1 MSNDM
6 MALYWELASVD
17 PTVRQKAADKL
28 VRALYTFQHDLHPTL
43 ENAVST
49 PSGDNLDQLCAQ
61 DVSYGIKRLLRG
73 LPSSRDGAR
82 QGFAVALT
90 ELLKSL
96 EFLRV
101 STALSLLAKLTQ
113 TEGAKGQEER
123 DILFGRIFGLMA
135 ICQAD
140 MLARPHT
147 TIEDVQEMVTRLL
160 KYASSK
166 SYIKE
171 TCFKVLITMVE
182 KLHETKLEAEAV
194 EYVIPTVLSKGI
206 EGPEELWFAIVMQ
219 SRYPKFAW
227 ASVLPSW
234 RDGSVLHTKNK
245 TQLVAILKE
254 STYTIPRVHL
264 VWDALLDAVLTS
276 PPLSKLSIRDLWSVL
291 DDALFSSSYERKFLG
306 LLLFQKILPR
316 LDATE
321 VPFLFTPQLLR
332 TLINNLAKH
341 DNYLHKVAKQTAS
354 MLSTVALERKDVAL
368 QLVLQLVGKNGHQRF
383 DQVTK
388 TKTVE
393 NILGSLEGEGI
404 ETYIKYLQDMFV
416 NQGEPGDAG
425 EADTVNQRRQW
436 AVDQMLLL
444 LKNGKIPKEEKWI
457 QRIAR
462 FVWLHAFFKVQKA
475 DPKVDV
481 IQVPRPEVSDA
492 TRELCTERLGSLLAT
507 LAGIALKS
515 TGETRLAPGTMT
527 DGQYWANDLH
537 TFTVDLSKN
546 KRVSLLVELDQE
558 AQQTVQNATSTLH
571 SIQKRIT
578 KPEVS
583 QNRDVLAQY
592 KAFELLFLHLL
603 LHVYIEPA
611 EAVGVLD
618 ELKNCFDLFFQD
630 KSASPKKRKAK
641 DADDMEEDH
650 APIEVLVDILIS
662 FLAKPSA
669 LVRSLSQDVF
679 KVFNNQLTKKSLDL
693 IFEVLSAK
701 GGVAGAQELFEEEEE
716 EDEDVDMESGD
727 AMDVDSKQ
735 EDDDDEDDEEEG
747 EDEDEDEDDDDEEE
761 SGEVDEELR
770 RKIKEALGNA
780 AIDEEDD
787 DSDEEA
793 FLDDDEM
800 EAFDDK
806 LAEIFR
812 QRKEIKTA
820 KKDVKNQVL
829 HFKLRVVDLLD
840 IFLRKSPQ
848 NPLVIEL
855 IMPLIKLITS
865 TSRSTDD
872 KDLHEKLLSLAK
884 NKLFRLREV
893 PTEPAL
899 NVDRA
904 VEVLKEVHEYARRAT
919 DATLFGLCNGAS
931 LLLTRILS
939 HVKEPIPKK
948 EVKKTPKKRKVETK
962 EAPDTKPMSRVASV
976 YQETLSDF
984 MTKNK
989 TRVKPVIFLDLINR
1003 YPVYAW
1009 ELLPSLV
1016 DFTSES
1022 VDAKAYNLV
1031 QAYNIISR
1039 IMKQAPKGEDEE
1051 RAKVVKE
1058 VLPKLAENFI
1068 RTLQQAV
1075 DGEVDGPRSLGKERV
1090 KDLLKD
1096 MMAVARRSVKLID
1109 DQDEISKLWRA
1120 DEIRQALDRLCDSE
1134 RFQGVTSLKGQS
1146 KQLLALVEK
1155 KA

>member
-17 PTVRQKAADKL
+17 PIVRQKAADKL

-96 EFLRV
+96 EFLRA

-147 TIEDVQEMVTRLL
+147 TIEDVQEMVTRVL

-171 TCFKVLITMVE
+171 TCFKVLMTMVE
-182 KLHETKLEAEAV
+182 KLQGTKLETEAV
-194 EYVIPTVLSKGI
+194 EYVIPTVLGKGI

-234 RDGSVLHTKNK
+234 RDASVLHTKNK
-245 TQLVAILKE
+245 AQLVEILKE

-264 VWDALLDAVLTS
+264 VWDALLDAVLTT
-276 PPLSKLSIRDLWSVL
+276 PPLGKISIRDLWSVL
-291 DDALFSSSYERKFLG
+291 DDALFSSSYERKYLG

-341 DNYLHKVAKQTAS
+341 DNYLHKVAKQTAN
-354 MLSTVALERKDVAL
+354 MLSTVAKVRKDVAL

-393 NILGSLEGEGI
+393 SILGSLEGEGI
-404 ETYIKYLQDMFV
+404 ETYIKYLQDMFI

-425 EADTVNQRRQW
+425 EADNVNQRRQW

-462 FVWLHAFFKVQKA
+462 FVWLHAFFKVQKT

-492 TRELCTERLGSLLAT
+492 TRELCTEKLGSLLAT
-507 LAGIALKS
+507 LAGITLKS
-515 TGETRLAPGTMT
+515 TGETRLAPGTML
-527 DGQYWANDLH
+527 DGQYWANDLQ
-537 TFTVDLSKN
+537 TFTVDLCKN

-578 KPEVS
+578 KTEVS

-630 KSASPKKRKAK
+630 KSASPEKRKAK
-641 DADDMEEDH
+641 DADDMEEDL

-679 KVFNNQLTKKSLDL
+679 KVFSNQLTKKSLDL

-716 EDEDVDMESGD
+716 EEEDVEMISGD

-735 EDDDDEDDEEEG
+735 EDDDDEEDEG
-747 EDEDEDEDDDDEEE
+747 EDEDEDEDDDE

-770 RKIKEALGNA
+770 LKIKEALGNA
-780 AIDEEDD
+780 AVDEEDD
-787 DSDEEA
+787 DSDEEE

-806 LAEIFR
+806 LADIFR
-812 QRKEIKTA
+812 QRKEITTA

-848 NPLVIEL
+848 QPLVIEL
-855 IMPLIKLITS
+855 IMPLIKLVTS

-872 KDLHEKLLSLAK
+872 KDLHDKLQSLVK

-899 NVDRA
+899 NADRA
-904 VEVLKEVHEYARRAT
+904 VEVLREVHEYAHRAA

-939 HVKEPIPKK
+939 HVKEPVPKK

-962 EAPDTKPMSRVASV
+962 EVPNTRSMSRVASI

-1016 DFTSES
+1016 DFTSPS

-1039 IMKQAPKGEDEE
+1039 IMKQAPKAEDEE
-1051 RAKVVKE
+1051 RTKFVKE
-1058 VLPKLAENFI
+1058 LLPKLAENFI

-1075 DGEVDGPRSLGKERV
+1075 EGEADGPRSVGKERV

-1096 MMAVARRSVKLID
+1096 IMVVARRSVKLID

-1120 DEIRQALDRLCDSE
+1120 DEIRQVLDRLCGSE
-1134 RFQGVTSLKGQS
+1134 RFQGIASLKGQS